1 MNFIQLLATAPTEG
15 TSSSGGGLM
24 AFLPLIILISVVG
37 LIVRAYR
44 RSQKKK
50 RDSQEIICPNVNC
63 GYKGVAN
70 IESRGSWSVAFILL
84 GLFLL
89 PGFIY
94 IIFFQGFRVK
104 CPKCNLQVS
113 SD

>member
-24 AFLPLIILISVVG
+24 AFLPLIILISVVV

-44 RSQKKK
+44 RSPKE
-50 RDSQEIICPNVNC
+50 RESTEIICPNVNC

-70 IESRGSWSVAFILL
+70 KESRGSWIAAFILL
-84 GLFLL
+84 WLFVL
-89 PGFIY
+89 PGLIY